1 MTLQGNDNDEEIMKR
16 VRDDIGAE
24 GLHVH
29 VLHTIHVHMNWLHV
43 HVYTYDIHVQYT
55 TFLFMLKVQQ

>member
-29 VLHTIHVHMNWLHV
+29 VLHTIHVHV
-43 HVYTYDIHVQYT
+43 CTCTYELVTCINI
-55 TFLFMLKVQQ
+55 